1 MSVAFDTIGHPT
13 NLGGELWEKKRMSSI
28 LSELTSLV
36 DEKKRTDDATKRG
49 LIRVESL
56 TIIINKNERSLTK
69 FKNDAEN
76 MKKTAFESYQR
87 RLLKIDSTTARKI
100 QTLQD
105 LIEENKTEVDDIK
118 YNIDVLTGGVGSV
131 SRVSA
136 VEPASDTT
144 EAKPRQKYVR
154 FQSQLTTQ
162 MIKNIIIELVN
173 NEEKGA
179 IKIKVVM
186 TQLEKR
192 HGNIITHEERTGGS
206 NSRLYGRVYAIL
218 GKMRKDGELY
228 KGTGD
233 GIVVRKVSSL
243 ETLTETA

>member
-1 MSVAFDTIGHPT
+1 LSVAFDTIGHPT
-13 NLGGELWEKKRMSSI
+13 NLGGELWEKKRMSNI
-28 LSELTSLV
+28 LSEMTALV
-36 DEKKRTDDATKRG
+36 DYKKKVQDTTKKA
-49 LIRVESL
+49 VTE
-56 TIIINKNERSLTK
+56 INTLASVNTNLSRSLDK
-69 FKNDAEN
+69 IQSKAD
-76 MKKTAFESYQR
+76 KKKQTIQR
-87 RLLKIDSTTARKI
+87 NYEKQLLNIDSEFKTKI
-100 QTLQD
+100 QTISKQ
-105 LIEENKTEVDDIK
+105 IEENK
-118 YNIDVLTGGVGSV
+118 LTITSLYSGIENLNGSIGFV
-131 SRVSA
+131 TS
-136 VEPASDTT
+136 VEPTSDTT
-144 EAKPRQKYVR
+144 ESKPRQKYVR
-154 FQSQLTTQ
+154 FHSQLTTQ

>member
-1 MSVAFDTIGHPT
+1 LSVAFDTIGHPT
-13 NLGGELWEKKRMSSI
+13 NLGGELWEKKRMSNI
-28 LSELTSLV
+28 LSEMTALV
-36 DEKKRTDDATKRG
+36 DYKKKVQDTTKKA
-49 LIRVESL
+49 VTE
-56 TIIINKNERSLTK
+56 INTLASVNTNLSRSLDK
-69 FKNDAEN
+69 IQSKAD
-76 MKKTAFESYQR
+76 KKKQTIQR
-87 RLLKIDSTTARKI
+87 NYEKQLLNIDSEFKTKI
-100 QTLQD
+100 QTISKQ
-105 LIEENKTEVDDIK
+105 IEENKLTITSL
-118 YNIDVLTGGVGSV
+118 YSGIDNLNGSIGFV
-131 SRVSA
+131 TS
-136 VEPASDTT
+136 VEPTSDTT
-144 EAKPRQKYVR
+144 ESKPRQKYVR
-154 FQSQLTTQ
+154 FHSQLTTQ

>member
-1 MSVAFDTIGHPT
+1 MS
-13 NLGGELWEKKRMSSI
+13 NI
-28 LSELTSLV
+28 LSEMTALV
-36 DEKKRTDDATKRG
+36 DYKKKVQDTTKKA
-49 LIRVESL
+49 VTE
-56 TIIINKNERSLTK
+56 INTLASVNTNLSRSLDK
-69 FKNDAEN
+69 IQSKAD
-76 MKKTAFESYQR
+76 KKKQTIQR
-87 RLLKIDSTTARKI
+87 NYEKQLLNIDSEFKTKI
-100 QTLQD
+100 QTISKQ
-105 LIEENKTEVDDIK
+105 IEENK
-118 YNIDVLTGGVGSV
+118 LTITSLYSGIENLNGSIGFV
-131 SRVSA
+131 TS
-136 VEPASDTT
+136 VEPTSDTT
-144 EAKPRQKYVR
+144 ESKPRQKYVR
-154 FQSQLTTQ
+154 FHSQLTTQ

>member
-1 MSVAFDTIGHPT
+1 MS
-13 NLGGELWEKKRMSSI
+13 NI
-28 LSELTSLV
+28 LSEMTALV
-36 DEKKRTDDATKRG
+36 DYKKKVQDTTKKA
-49 LIRVESL
+49 VTE
-56 TIIINKNERSLTK
+56 INTLASVNTNLSRSLDK
-69 FKNDAEN
+69 IQSKAD
-76 MKKTAFESYQR
+76 KKKQTIQR
-87 RLLKIDSTTARKI
+87 NYEKQLLNIDSEFKTKI
-100 QTLQD
+100 QTISKQ
-105 LIEENKTEVDDIK
+105 IEENK
-118 YNIDVLTGGVGSV
+118 LTITSLYSGIENLNGSIGFV
-131 SRVSA
+131 TS
-136 VEPASDTT
+136 VEPTSDTT
-144 EAKPRQKYVR
+144 ESKPRQKYVR
-154 FQSQLTTQ
+154 FHSQLTTQ

-243 ETLTETA
+243 ETLTETAQSGNISCR

>member
-13 NLGGELWEKKRMSSI
+13 NLGGELWEKKRMSNI
-28 LSELTSLV
+28 LSEMTALV
-36 DEKKRTDDATKRG
+36 DYKKKVQDTTKKA
-49 LIRVESL
+49 VTE
-56 TIIINKNERSLTK
+56 INTLASVNTNLSRSLDK
-69 FKNDAEN
+69 IQSKAD
-76 MKKTAFESYQR
+76 KKKQTIQR
-87 RLLKIDSTTARKI
+87 NYEKQLLNIDSEFKTKI
-100 QTLQD
+100 QTISKQ
-105 LIEENKTEVDDIK
+105 IEENK
-118 YNIDVLTGGVGSV
+118 LTITSLYSGIENLNGSIGFV
-131 SRVSA
+131 TS
-136 VEPASDTT
+136 VEPTSDTT
-144 EAKPRQKYVR
+144 ESKPRQKYVR
-154 FQSQLTTQ
+154 FHSQLTTQ

>member
-1 MSVAFDTIGHPT
+1 LSVAFDTIGHPT
-13 NLGGELWEKKRMSSI
+13 NLGGELWEKKRMSNI
-28 LSELTSLV
+28 LSEMTALV
-36 DEKKRTDDATKRG
+36 DYKKKVQDTTKKA
-49 LIRVESL
+49 VTE
-56 TIIINKNERSLTK
+56 INTLASVNTNLSRSLDK
-69 FKNDAEN
+69 IQSKAD
-76 MKKTAFESYQR
+76 KKKQTIQR
-87 RLLKIDSTTARKI
+87 NYEKQLLNIDSEFKTKI
-100 QTLQD
+100 QTISKQ
-105 LIEENKTEVDDIK
+105 IEENK
-118 YNIDVLTGGVGSV
+118 LTITSLYSGIENLNGSIGFV
-131 SRVSA
+131 TS
-136 VEPASDTT
+136 VEPTSDTT

-154 FQSQLTTQ
+154 FHSQLTTQ

-206 NSRLYGRVYAIL
+206 NTRLYGRVYAIL

>member
-1 MSVAFDTIGHPT
+1 MS
-13 NLGGELWEKKRMSSI
+13 NI
-28 LSELTSLV
+28 LSEMTALV
-36 DEKKRTDDATKRG
+36 DYKKKVQDTTKKA
-49 LIRVESL
+49 VSE
-56 TIIINKNERSLTK
+56 INTLASVNTNLSRSLDK
-69 FKNDAEN
+69 IQSKAD
-76 MKKTAFESYQR
+76 KKKQTIQR
-87 RLLKIDSTTARKI
+87 NYEKQLLNIDSEFKTKI
-100 QTLQD
+100 QTISKQ
-105 LIEENKTEVDDIK
+105 IEENKLTITSL
-118 YNIDVLTGGVGSV
+118 YSGIDNLNGSIGFV
-131 SRVSA
+131 TS
-136 VEPASDTT
+136 VEPTSDTT
-144 EAKPRQKYVR
+144 ESKPRQKYVR
-154 FQSQLTTQ
+154 YQSQLTTQ

-243 ETLTETA
+243 EPLTETAQSGNISCR

>member
-1 MSVAFDTIGHPT
+1 MS
-13 NLGGELWEKKRMSSI
+13 NI
-28 LSELTSLV
+28 LSEMTALV
-36 DEKKRTDDATKRG
+36 DYKKKVQDTTKKA
-49 LIRVESL
+49 VTE
-56 TIIINKNERSLTK
+56 INTLASVNTNLSRSLDK
-69 FKNDAEN
+69 IQSKAD
-76 MKKTAFESYQR
+76 KKKQTIQR
-87 RLLKIDSTTARKI
+87 NYEKQLLNIDSEFKTKI
-100 QTLQD
+100 QTISKQ
-105 LIEENKTEVDDIK
+105 IEENKLTITSL
-118 YNIDVLTGGVGSV
+118 YSGIDNLNGSIGFV
-131 SRVSA
+131 TS
-136 VEPASDTT
+136 VEPTSDTT
-144 EAKPRQKYVR
+144 ESKPRQKYVR
-154 FQSQLTTQ
+154 FHSQLTTQ

-243 ETLTETA
+243 ETLTETAQSGNISCR

>member
-13 NLGGELWEKKRMSSI
+13 NLGGELWEKKRMSNI
-28 LSELTSLV
+28 LSEMTALV
-36 DEKKRTDDATKRG
+36 DYKKKVQDTTKKA
-49 LIRVESL
+49 VTE
-56 TIIINKNERSLTK
+56 INTLASVNTNLSRSLDK
-69 FKNDAEN
+69 IQSKAD
-76 MKKTAFESYQR
+76 KKKQTIQR
-87 RLLKIDSTTARKI
+87 NYEKQLLNIDSEFKTKI
-100 QTLQD
+100 QTINKQ
-105 LIEENKTEVDDIK
+105 IEENK
-118 YNIDVLTGGVGSV
+118 LTITSLYSGIENLNGSIGFV
-131 SRVSA
+131 TS
-136 VEPASDTT
+136 VEPTSDTT

>member
-13 NLGGELWEKKRMSSI
+13 NLGGELWEKKRMSNI
-28 LSELTSLV
+28 LSEMTALV
-36 DEKKRTDDATKRG
+36 DYKKKVQDTTKKA
-49 LIRVESL
+49 VTE
-56 TIIINKNERSLTK
+56 INTLASVNTNLSRSLDK
-69 FKNDAEN
+69 IQSKAD
-76 MKKTAFESYQR
+76 KKKQTIQR
-87 RLLKIDSTTARKI
+87 NYEKQLLNIDSEFKTKI
-100 QTLQD
+100 QTISKQ
-105 LIEENKTEVDDIK
+105 IEENK
-118 YNIDVLTGGVGSV
+118 LTITSLYSGIENLNGSIGFV
-131 SRVSA
+131 TS

-154 FQSQLTTQ
+154 YQSQLTTQ

-243 ETLTETA
+243 EPLTETA

>member
-1 MSVAFDTIGHPT
+1 MS
-13 NLGGELWEKKRMSSI
+13 NI
-28 LSELTSLV
+28 LSEMTALV
-36 DEKKRTDDATKRG
+36 DYKKKVQDTTKKA
-49 LIRVESL
+49 VTE
-56 TIIINKNERSLTK
+56 INTLASVNTNLSRSLDK
-69 FKNDAEN
+69 IQSKAD
-76 MKKTAFESYQR
+76 KKKQTIQR
-87 RLLKIDSTTARKI
+87 NYEKQLLNIDSEFKTKI
-100 QTLQD
+100 QTISKQ
-105 LIEENKTEVDDIK
+105 IEENKLTITSL
-118 YNIDVLTGGVGSV
+118 YSGIDNLNGSIGFV
-131 SRVSA
+131 TS
-136 VEPASDTT
+136 VEPTSDTT
-144 EAKPRQKYVR
+144 ESKPRQKYVR
-154 FQSQLTTQ
+154 FHSQLTTQ

>member
-13 NLGGELWEKKRMSSI
+13 NLGGELWEKKRMSNI
-28 LSELTSLV
+28 LSEMTALV
-36 DEKKRTDDATKRG
+36 DYKKKVQDTTKKAVTEINT
-49 LIRVESL
+49 LDSVNTNL
-56 TIIINKNERSLTK
+56 TRSLDK
-69 FKNDAEN
+69 IQSKADR
-76 MKKTAFESYQR
+76 KKQTIQR
-87 RLLKIDSTTARKI
+87 NYEKQLLNIDSEFKTKI
-100 QTLQD
+100 QTISKQ
-105 LIEENKTEVDDIK
+105 IEENK
-118 YNIDVLTGGVGSV
+118 LTITSLYSGIENLNGSIGFV
-131 SRVSA
+131 TS

-144 EAKPRQKYVR
+144 EAKSRQKYVR

>member
-13 NLGGELWEKKRMSSI
+13 NLGGELWEKKRMSNI
-28 LSELTSLV
+28 LSEMTALV
-36 DEKKRTDDATKRG
+36 DYKKKVQDTTKKA
-49 LIRVESL
+49 VTE
-56 TIIINKNERSLTK
+56 INTLASVNTNLSRSLDK
-69 FKNDAEN
+69 IQSKAD
-76 MKKTAFESYQR
+76 KKKQTIQR
-87 RLLKIDSTTARKI
+87 NYEKQLLNIDSEFKTKI
-100 QTLQD
+100 QTISKQ
-105 LIEENKTEVDDIK
+105 IEENKLTITSL
-118 YNIDVLTGGVGSV
+118 YSGIDNLNGSIGFV
-131 SRVSA
+131 TS
-136 VEPASDTT
+136 VEPTSDTT
-144 EAKPRQKYVR
+144 ESKPRQKYVR
-154 FQSQLTTQ
+154 FHSQLTTQ